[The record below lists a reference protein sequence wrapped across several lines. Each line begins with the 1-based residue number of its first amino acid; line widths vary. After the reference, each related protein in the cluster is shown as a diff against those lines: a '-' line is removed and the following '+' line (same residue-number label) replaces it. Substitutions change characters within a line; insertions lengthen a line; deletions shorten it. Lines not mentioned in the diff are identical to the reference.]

1 VDILNSPSSTS
12 AAPAGG
18 ERVSVEEFLAQN
30 AQRLVEVRRDLH
42 AHPELSRE
50 ERRTTQLVG
59 DALSHAGLEPRVL
72 ACGTGLVCDIGRDP
86 TVALRADLDALPI
99 PDEKDVPYRSR
110 VDGVTH
116 ACGHDVH
123 TAVVL
128 GAGLALARMAAA
140 GQLDHGVR
148 LVFQPAEETVPGGAL
163 DVIDAGALTGIRQMY
178 AVHCD
183 PAVDVGKIGLKVG
196 PITSAADH
204 VEVVLSGPGGH
215 TARPYLTA
223 DLVSALGAVVA
234 QSPGLL
240 ARRVDVRS
248 GVNLVWGQISAG
260 AAANVIPRTGVARG
274 TVRILDRDAWAG
286 LPALF
291 DDVVRRIAAPYG
303 VGVEIDHERG
313 VPPVVNAASS
323 VEVLR
328 GVVTGLWGA
337 DAAIET
343 EQSLGGEDFGWYVDQ
358 VPGALA
364 RLGVRSPGS
373 TVSLDLHQST
383 FDVDERCISV
393 GVRLLVAAALASP

>member
-1 VDILNSPSSTS
+1 
-12 AAPAGG
+12 
-18 ERVSVEEFLAQN
+18 VSVDEFLAGN
-30 AQRLVEVRRDLH
+30 AHRLVEVRRDLH

-59 DALSHAGLEPRVL
+59 DALTHVGLQPSVL
-72 ACGTGLVCDIGRDP
+72 ACGTGLICDVGTEP
-86 TVALRADLDALPI
+86 VVALRADLDALPI
-99 PDEKDVPYRSR
+99 PDDNDVPYRSR
-110 VDGVTH
+110 VDGVAH

-123 TAVVL
+123 TAIVL
-128 GAGLALARMAAA
+128 GAGLALARMAAD
-140 GQLDHGVR
+140 GQLPHGVR
-148 LVFQPAEETVPGGAL
+148 LVFQPAEESVPGGAL
-163 DVIDAGALTGIRQMY
+163 DVIDAGALTGIRQIF

-183 PAVDVGKIGLKVG
+183 PAIDVGRIGLRTG
-196 PITSAADH
+196 SITSAADH
-204 VEVVLSGPGGH
+204 VEVVLTGPGGH

-240 ARRVDVRS
+240 SRRIDVRS
-248 GVNLVWGQISAG
+248 GVNLVWGQVSAG

-286 LPALF
+286 LPTVLE
-291 DDVVRRIAAPYG
+291 DVIRTIASPYG
-303 VGVEIDHERG
+303 VGVEIDHVRG
-313 VPPVVNAASS
+313 VPPVVNAGSS
-323 VEVLR
+323 VDLLR
-328 GVVTGLWGA
+328 GVVTDQWGA
-337 DAAIET
+337 EAIIEA

-373 TVSLDLHQST
+373 SVSLDLHQST

-393 GVRLLVAAALASP
+393 GVRLLVAAALAAS

>member
-1 VDILNSPSSTS
+1 
-12 AAPAGG
+12 
-18 ERVSVEEFLAQN
+18 VSVDEFLAGN

-59 DALSHAGLEPRVL
+59 DALTHAGLAPKLL
-72 ACGTGLVCDIGRDP
+72 ACGTGLVCDIGP
-86 TVALRADLDALPI
+86 EPAVALRADLDALPI
-99 PDEKDVPYRSR
+99 PDETDAPYRSQ
-110 VDGVTH
+110 VDGVAH

-140 GQLDHGVR
+140 GELPRGVR

-163 DVIDAGALTGIRQMY
+163 DVIDAGALAGITQMF

-183 PAVDVGKIGLKVG
+183 PAIDVGKIGLRVG
-196 PITSAADH
+196 SITSAADH
-204 VEVVLSGPGGH
+204 VEVVLTGPGGH

-223 DLVSALGAVVA
+223 DLVSALGAVLA

-240 ARRVDVRS
+240 ARRIDVRS
-248 GVNLVWGQISAG
+248 GANLVWGQVSAG
-260 AAANVIPRTGVARG
+260 AAANVIPRTGTARG
-274 TVRILDRDAWAG
+274 TVRILDRDAWAA
-286 LPALF
+286 LPALL
-291 DDVVRRIAAPYG
+291 DDVIRTIAAPYG
-303 VGVEIDHERG
+303 VGVDIDHVRG

-323 VEVLR
+323 IAILR
-328 GVVTGLWGA
+328 DAVTAQWGA
-337 DAAIET
+337 EAIIEA

-373 TVSLDLHQST
+373 SVSLDLHQST

-393 GVRLLVAAALASP
+393 GVRLLVAAALASR